1 MTGGEPPFIATYL
14 SKFYTIPVKCVVG
27 WSEPDYD
34 YYGLLYISAVILSYA
49 VCSVGANAN
58 VLGFAFMTEAQ
69 LAEKTAYYGQE
80 YMDIIS
86 GYFSHGY
93 MLPFLA
99 ITAFAGGARWAA
111 CWGKLS

>member
-1 MTGGEPPFIATYL
+1 M
-14 SKFYTIPVKCVVG
+14 
-27 WSEPDYD
+27 
-34 YYGLLYISAVILSYA
+34 LYISAAILSYA

-93 MLPFLA
+93 CCRFLRLRPLR
-99 ITAFAGGARWAA
+99 GARWAA